1 MVDNQKNKYFIVIC
15 MSAQCSHCV
24 AFKKNH
30 LDNLKTEIAK
40 TPHLQLII
48 IDLPTMQSKLPS
60 KYHDS
65 LRKYISWF
73 PTIALFPEDTWSSS
87 MVSGTPLTGGAIFNG
102 AIDGNGNV
110 SYVPGGRPMNVDS
123 ILEWVESEISSG
135 NVQSMK
141 ARFVFNQ
148 QMQNN
153 QVQTEIL
160 IPTSICSRNYF
171 KPRK

>member
-1 MVDNQKNKYFIVIC
+1 MADNQKNKYVIVLC

-30 LDNLKTEIAK
+30 LDNFKAEVAK
-40 TPHLQLII
+40 RSNLQLVI

-65 LRKYISWF
+65 LRKYIGWF

-87 MVSGTPLTGGAIFNG
+87 MVTGVPLTGGAVFNG
-102 AIDGNGNV
+102 SLDSNGNV
-110 SYVPGGRPMNVDS
+110 TYVPGGRPMNVDS
-123 ILEWVESEISSG
+123 ILEWVESEINSG

-141 ARFVFNQ
+141 ARFAFNQ
-148 QMQNN
+148 LQNHQIQN
-153 QVQTEIL
+153 EIL

-171 KPRK
+171 KTRK